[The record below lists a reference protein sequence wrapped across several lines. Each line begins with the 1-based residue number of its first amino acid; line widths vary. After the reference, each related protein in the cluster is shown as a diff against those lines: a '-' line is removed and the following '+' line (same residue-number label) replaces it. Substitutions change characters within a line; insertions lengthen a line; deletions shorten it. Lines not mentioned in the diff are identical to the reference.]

1 MGCVRLP
8 SGRIISLPDGPN
20 ALMTLEQPPFGPIER
35 RKVYELVSDRL
46 VDDIAARRLKPGD
59 PIPAERQLAETLA
72 VGRSS
77 IREALRMLESRG
89 LIASAGNGSFIVAE
103 YGNPLNASLA
113 LLMEMGDGD
122 LRQLF
127 EVRKLLEVEMAGMA
141 AERRSDEDVERMRG
155 AIEAMDEGLASAERY
170 IAGDLEFHQAVVA
183 ATGNRIARSM
193 MHAIRDVMR
202 RALLSIYQ
210 IPGSPERSMEE
221 HRQILEAV
229 VAGTPEEARTRM
241 REHLLRVEGEIEY
254 SAPPV
259 AGEGAADG

>member
-1 MGCVRLP
+1 
-8 SGRIISLPDGPN
+8 
-20 ALMTLEQPPFGPIER
+20 MTTEQARFGPIER
-35 RKVYELVSDRL
+35 RKVYELVADRL

-59 PIPAERQLAETLA
+59 SIPAERVLVETLA

-89 LIASAGNGSFIVAE
+89 LIASAGNGTFVVAE
-103 YGNPLNASLA
+103 YGNPLNASLT

-127 EVRKLLEVEMAGMA
+127 EVRKVLEVEMAGLA
-141 AERRSDEDVERMRG
+141 SERRSDEDVERMRR
-155 AIEAMDEGLASAERY
+155 AIEAMNEGLASAERY
-170 IAGDLEFHQAVVA
+170 ISGDLEFHQAVVA

-193 MHAIRDVMR
+193 MLAIRDVMR

-210 IPGSPERSMEE
+210 IPGSPERSMEQ

-229 VAGTPEEARTRM
+229 VAGRPDEARARM
-241 REHLLRVEGEIEY
+241 REHLLRVEGEIE
-254 SAPPV
+254 SSERLV
-259 AGEGAADG
+259 AGEQVAGG

>member
-1 MGCVRLP
+1 M
-8 SGRIISLPDGPN
+8 
-20 ALMTLEQPPFGPIER
+20 
-35 RKVYELVSDRL
+35 YELVAGRL
-46 VDDIAARRLKPGD
+46 VDDIASRRLKPGD
-59 PIPAERQLAETLA
+59 PVPAERQLAETLA

-77 IREALRMLESRG
+77 IREALRMVESRG
-89 LIASAGNGSFIVAE
+89 LIASAGNGTFVVAD
-103 YGNPLNASLA
+103 YGNPLNTSLA

-127 EVRKLLEVEMAGMA
+127 EVRKVLEVEMAGLA
-141 AERRSDEDVERMRG
+141 AERRSDEDVERMRR

-210 IPGSPERSMEE
+210 IPGSPERSMQQ

-229 VAGTPEEARTRM
+229 VAGRPDEARARM
-241 REHLLRVEGEIEY
+241 REHLLRVEGEIEL
-254 SAPPV
+254 SERL
-259 AGEGAADG
+259 AGVERVVDG

>member
-1 MGCVRLP
+1 
-8 SGRIISLPDGPN
+8 
-20 ALMTLEQPPFGPIER
+20 MTGAQRPFGPIER
-35 RKVYELVSDRL
+35 RKVYELVAARL
-46 VDDIAARRLKPGD
+46 VDDIASRRLKPGD
-59 PIPAERQLAETLA
+59 PVPAERQLAETLA

-77 IREALRMLESRG
+77 IREALRMVESRG
-89 LIASAGNGSFIVAE
+89 LIASAGNGTFVVAD
-103 YGNPLNASLA
+103 YGNPLNTSLA

-127 EVRKLLEVEMAGMA
+127 EVRKVLEVEMAGLA
-141 AERRSDEDVERMRG
+141 AERRSDEDVERMRR

-210 IPGSPERSMEE
+210 IPGSPERSMQQ

-229 VAGTPEEARTRM
+229 VAGRPDEARARM
-241 REHLLRVEGEIEY
+241 REHLLRVEGEIEL
-254 SAPPV
+254 SERL
-259 AGEGAADG
+259 AGVERVVDG

>member
-1 MGCVRLP
+1 MSAQNP
-8 SGRIISLPDGPN
+8 SS
-20 ALMTLEQPPFGPIER
+20 GPIER
-35 RKVYELVSDRL
+35 RKVYELVANRL

-59 PIPAERQLAETLA
+59 PIPAERQLAQTLA

-77 IREALRMLESRG
+77 IREALRMVESRG
-89 LIASAGNGSFIVAE
+89 LIASAGNGTFVVAD

-127 EVRKLLEVEMAGMA
+127 EVRKVLEVEMAGLA
-141 AERRSDEDVERMRG
+141 AERRSDEDVERMRR
-155 AIEAMDEGLASAERY
+155 AIVAMDEGLGSAERY
-170 IAGDLEFHQAVVA
+170 IAGDLEFHQAIVA

-210 IPGSPERSMEE
+210 IPGSPERSMEQ
-221 HRQILEAV
+221 HRQILDAV
-229 VAGTPEEARTRM
+229 VAGRPDEARARM
-241 REHLLRVEGEIEY
+241 REHLLRVEGEIE
-254 SAPPV
+254 SSGRLV
-259 AGEGAADG
+259 ARKQVGDG

>member
-1 MGCVRLP
+1 
-8 SGRIISLPDGPN
+8 
-20 ALMTLEQPPFGPIER
+20 MTADQPGVGPIER
-35 RKVYELVSDRL
+35 RKVYELVAQRL
-46 VDDIAARRLKPGD
+46 VDDIAARRLKPGE
-59 PIPAERQLAETLA
+59 PLPAERQLTETLS

-89 LIASAGNGSFIVAE
+89 LIASVGHGTFVVAE

-127 EVRKLLEVEMAGMA
+127 EVRKVLEVEMAGLA
-141 AERRSDEDVERMRG
+141 AARRSHEDVERMQR

-170 IAGDLEFHQAVVA
+170 IAGDLEFHQSVVA

-202 RALLSIYQ
+202 RALLSIYR
-210 IPGSPERSMEE
+210 IPGSPERSMQE

-229 VAGTPEEARTRM
+229 VAGRPDEARARM
-241 REHLLRVEGEIEY
+241 REHLLRVEGEIE
-254 SAPPV
+254 SSSPLV
-259 AGEGAADG
+259 ASEDAADG